1 MGAPT
6 LDVTEAPAA
15 ADVALIERELSAYN
29 VERSIPYD
37 RRPLCVLVRDGT
49 GEVLGGATGDTHWGW
64 LTVDCFWLPES
75 LRRGGLGA
83 RVLAVLED
91 EARARGCRRARL
103 YTYSFQAQGFYER
116 QGYAAFGALDDY
128 PPGHRQVWMRKDLD
142 GARGVAPP

>member
-1 MGAPT
+1 MRGPT

-37 RRPLCVLVRDGT
+37 RRPLCVLVRDGA
-49 GEVLGGATGDTHWGW
+49 GEVLGGATGNTNWGW
-64 LTVDCFWLPES
+64 LYVDCFWLPEP

-83 RVLAVLED
+83 RVLAAMED
-91 EARARGCRRARL
+91 EARARGCRHARL

-116 QGYAAFGALDDY
+116 QGYAPFGALEDY

-142 GARGVAPP
+142 GRRIVAPP